1 MKLNLERNPNLNLV
15 TGYGAGHLMINKVRH
30 DGNLVISGDRI
41 LSDWAQGGFDGLTE
55 DDFGALLVLQPEVV
69 IVGTGSHL
77 RFPQHVLLRPLIEA
91 GVGFEIMDLA
101 AACRT
106 YNILAS
112 EGRAVIAAVMF
123 DPD

>member
-30 DGNLVISGDRI
+30 DGNMVIGSDRI
-41 LSDWAQGGFDGLTE
+41 LSGWAAGGFDALTA
-55 DDFGALLVLQPEVV
+55 DDFGLLLALQPEVV
-69 IVGTGSHL
+69 IIGTGSQL

-123 DPD
+123 DPV